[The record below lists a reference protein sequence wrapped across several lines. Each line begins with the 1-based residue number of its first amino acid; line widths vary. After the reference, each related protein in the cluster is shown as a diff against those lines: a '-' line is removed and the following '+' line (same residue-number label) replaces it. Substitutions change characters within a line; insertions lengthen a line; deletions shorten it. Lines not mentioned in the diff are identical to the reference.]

1 METQIDI
8 TVAGHNYLLHS
19 QNTITLKDS
28 YNQQTYIEDIVL
40 MWIQIHPNSQIGN
53 VRSPIR
59 RISFQIL

>member
-40 MWIQIHPNSQIGN
+40 M
-53 VRSPIR
+53 
-59 RISFQIL
+59 